1 MSQEPPRIL
10 QSADFRRWLCGLRDA
25 RARDRIL
32 ARLRRLSL
40 GNPGD
45 VRSLG
50 EGLFEMRI
58 DYGPG
63 YRVYYAQTGPALL
76 LLAYGGDKSRQRTDI
91 ARARDLA
98 AAWEADDGN

>member
-10 QSADFRRWLCGLRDA
+10 QTADFRRWLCGLRDA

-32 ARLRRLSL
+32 IRLRRLSL

-50 EGLFEMRI
+50 GGLFGLRI
-58 DYGPG
+58 DYGHG
-63 YRVYYAQTGPALL
+63 YRVYFARRGAALI
-76 LLAYGGDKSRQRTDI
+76 LLAYGGDKSRQKADI
-91 ARARDLA
+91 AWARELA

>member
-1 MSQEPPRIL
+1 VSPQPLRIL
-10 QSADFRRWLCGLRDA
+10 QTDAFRIWLERLRDD

-32 ARLRRLSL
+32 VRLRRLSL

-50 EGLFEMRI
+50 EGLFEMRF

-63 YRVYYAQTGPALL
+63 YRVYYAQRGPALL
-76 LLAYGGDKSRQRTDI
+76 LLAYGGDKSRQKTDI

>member
-1 MSQEPPRIL
+1 MAQPPLRML
-10 QSADFRRWLCGLRDA
+10 QATEFRRWLIGLRDP

-50 EGLFEMRI
+50 DGLFELRI

-63 YRVYYAQTGPALL
+63 YRVYYARYGASLI
-76 LLAYGGDKSRQRTDI
+76 LLAYGGDKSRQKSDI
-91 ARARDLA
+91 AWARALA
-98 AAWEADDGN
+98 AAWEADHGT